1 MCNWVHILLFWGEST
16 GSGAALQAR
25 RRWLQ
30 LWNNLSYC
38 KGDICRSQSGGT
50 QKGLQKKLGVP
61 KLLRHLGIFNTQET
75 SLGKPQE
82 QEKQQLLREA
92 DGSNRLQIEIIH
104 GQINC
109 LQEHRAD
116 DFFSNSFFIFIL
128 S

>member
-16 GSGAALQAR
+16 GSGAALKAR
-25 RRWLQ
+25 GRWLQ
-30 LWNNLSYC
+30 FWNNLSYC
-38 KGDICRSQSGGT
+38 KGDTCRSQSGGT

-61 KLLRHLGIFNTQET
+61 KLLRHLGIFNTQEE